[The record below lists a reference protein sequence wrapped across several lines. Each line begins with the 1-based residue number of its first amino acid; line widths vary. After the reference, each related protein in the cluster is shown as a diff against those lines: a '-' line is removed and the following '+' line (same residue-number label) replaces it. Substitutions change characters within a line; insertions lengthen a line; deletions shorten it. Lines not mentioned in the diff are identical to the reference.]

1 MIKKKYST
9 NTVNVGQWVETKKEK
24 NYTKGDHYWT
34 YTNNIYWYDHCSTL
48 KSNSKLYC
56 SAGSNDKVVAN
67 SKIRTFYK
75 LIRLDYKECPLT
87 L

>member
-1 MIKKKYST
+1 ML
-9 NTVNVGQWVETKKEK
+9 VNEFETKKEK
-24 NYTKGDHYWT
+24 NYTKGDYHWT

-48 KSNSKLYC
+48 KSNSQLYC

-67 SKIRTFYK
+67 SKIVANSKTRTFYK
-75 LIRLDYKECPLT
+75 LIKDYKKCPPT